1 MSAEGVNGLIGE
13 VTVIASVQS
22 NAQMVIVTEILVNAL
37 DVLLVI
43 LAVIAL
49 ILAQRTVD
57 TKNAVSLDAAILVQ
71 TDFGV
76 LIVQIHA
83 VIV

>member
-1 MSAEGVNGLIGE
+1 MNGLIGE